1 MLQANRQR
9 WPTSASS
16 CKDKLEKY
24 ENERRDMAQ
33 RIDFFNIKPPR
44 KSNSSYDAPE
54 DLIDLEPPM
63 EVTQKKKPQLFSMTP
78 RPLHPDTVN
87 EEWEMHTE
95 GLTEKEVNLRC
106 FKLLDSNLEL
116 QRRREPDRPPKK
128 ADYTTTYDG
137 MNEREIN
144 LRFLKALE
152 KNSKIAKH
160 GPPGSSP
167 PSSSSSSSGDSD
179 TRSDRVDKKAK
190 KVRKDRLKTHP
201 KFVKDVKLPP
211 LPEAP
216 EFDLWK
222 DKVYH
227 KIVTAAQRGSIIHPW
242 IVKIEKPEVTFD
254 DSRDIEGY
262 DTLDAA
268 LCCAIFEVAKGE
280 LFGTLTLKSRELRT
294 QGRLLTGR
302 QALFMVYAEF
312 AIDEERGALYDLSD
326 LMLLRFKSDDQ
337 APRFVNLWQHTVQ
350 GFTEKQPDGNLM
362 TLLKAQLENSPAL
375 KPDMAHFNRLPKGDP
390 ERTYDYLM
398 TSLKRFVDTAKK
410 KQNRERTLI
419 KLSGGQQR
427 PTILAVPA
435 EEERDT
441 NVCIA
446 FQNTG
451 SCRFGDRCR
460 FIHTPGSEGESK
472 AEAQGWTSGEARSQ
486 AKGCA

>member
-1 MLQANRQR
+1 M
-9 WPTSASS
+9 
-16 CKDKLEKY
+16 
-24 ENERRDMAQ
+24 
-33 RIDFFNIKPPR
+33 
-44 KSNSSYDAPE
+44 
-54 DLIDLEPPM
+54 
-63 EVTQKKKPQLFSMTP
+63 
-78 RPLHPDTVN
+78 
-87 EEWEMHTE
+87 
-95 GLTEKEVNLRC
+95 
-106 FKLLDSNLEL
+106 

-128 ADYTTTYDG
+128 DEYDYDG

-144 LRFLKALE
+144 LRLLKALD
-152 KNSKIAKH
+152 KNNKIAKH

-179 TRSDRVDKKAK
+179 ARSDRVDKKAK
-190 KVRKDRLKTHP
+190 KVNKDHLKTHP
-201 KFVKDVKLPP
+201 KSVKEKDLKLPS

-222 DKVYH
+222 DQVYH

-242 IVKIEKPEVTFD
+242 VVKIEKPEVTFD
-254 DSRDIEGY
+254 DLSDTEGY

-280 LFGTLTLKSRELRT
+280 LSGTLTLKSRELRS
-294 QGRLLTGR
+294 QGHPLTGR

-312 AIDEERGALYDLSD
+312 AIDEKRGALYDLSD

-337 APRFVNLWQHTVQ
+337 APRFLNLWQHTVQ
-350 GFTEKQPDGNLM
+350 GLTEKQPDGNLM

-375 KPDMAHFNRLPKGDP
+375 KLDMAHFNRLAKGGP
-390 ERTYDYLM
+390 EMTYDYLM

-410 KQNRERTLI
+410 KQNRDKTLT

-446 FQNTG
+446 FRNTG
-451 SCRFGDRCR
+451 SCLFGDRCK
-460 FIHTPGSEGESK
+460 FTHTPGSAAPK
-472 AEAQGWTSGEARSQ
+472 AKAKAKAKPKAGPKAKPAAKPKAAPKAGPKTEYDPEHSSWLPARRSRATHSPTEDAASETGATTLTRRTRRTSRCTSQRLTSPTTLTSRSPLRRTKMKKMFM
-486 AKGCA
+486 ASPTTRASS